1 MFSARKIA
9 LLAVVAVQANAF
21 ADGEK
26 TDKELQKSVI
36 PYGLIQAYSN
46 LADTQSA
53 GNPEFQLANV
63 RFGLKVS
70 EGITRAQFETQ
81 ILGNVGPE
89 ISATNGINGVSIR
102 RADVGLALP
111 SNTTFSLGR
120 TRLGGADAWGMD
132 ATITVD
138 QFSWMDGASVVQKL
152 SLGGKD
158 ELSLSLG
165 LGNSMGFPGGR
176 DSRVFGKTLKTDRG
190 VIAGTRV
197 SYQGVVAAAFFG
209 MEKNQVQQEAAS
221 AQKVVGEDGKDFLD
235 AAGKPVFV
243 KTERK
248 VTARDVSHFEGS
260 LGYNRDKWALGGWYQ
275 SLVRSKLN
283 VVTSVSKGKFETTPA
298 SADDSKFGVSSS
310 SIPKTT
316 DVTLGLGF
324 NGDSQLF
331 GVGNLLQKG
340 DLITYGFSTSQVS
353 KRDDSIADSDESKQ
367 DQTQFVIGAGYAAG
381 GFQVELGH
389 ELSTAN
395 DKVFTDKDGKSVNKS
410 SNRTYLVGIYSF

>member
-1 MFSARKIA
+1 MSIFSARKIA
-9 LLAVVAVQANAF
+9 LLSAVVAQAPAF
-21 ADGEK
+21 ANTEK
-26 TDKELQKSVI
+26 SDKELQKAVI

-46 LADTQSA
+46 LADSQSA

-63 RFGLKVS
+63 RFGLRVS
-70 EGITRAQFETQ
+70 EGITRAQLETQ

-138 QFSWMDGASVVQKL
+138 QFSWMDGLSVVQKL
-152 SLGGKD
+152 SLGGKN
-158 ELSLSLG
+158 EMSLSLG
-165 LGNSMGFPGGR
+165 VGNSMGFPGGR

-190 VIAGTRV
+190 VIAGTRL
-197 SYQGVVAAAFFG
+197 SYNGVVAAAFFG
-209 MEKNQVQQEAAS
+209 MEKNQVQQEPAA
-221 AQKVVGEDGKDFLD
+221 AQAVVGEDGKAYTD

-248 VTARDVSHFEGS
+248 TTARDVSHFEGS
-260 LGYNRDKWALGGWYQ
+260 LGYNRDNWALGGWYQ
-275 SLVRSKLN
+275 SIVRSDLK
-283 VVTSVSKGKFETTPA
+283 VVTSISKGKFDTAAVT
-298 SADDSKFGVSSS
+298 ADDAKFGVTKSA
-310 SIPKTT
+310 KTT
-316 DVTLGLGF
+316 DSTIGFGF

-331 GVGNLLQKG
+331 GVGDLLQKG
-340 DLITYGFSTSQVS
+340 DLITYGFSTSKIS
-353 KRDDSIADSDESKQ
+353 KRDASVADSEEAKQ

-389 ELSTAN
+389 EYSMA
-395 DKVFTDKDGKSVNKS
+395 DSKAFTDKDGKPVNS
-410 SNRTYLVGIYSF
+410 SANRTYIVGIYSF

>member
-9 LLAVVAVQANAF
+9 IFAAVAAQANAF

-26 TDKELQKSVI
+26 SDKELQKSVI
-36 PYGLIQAYSN
+36 SYGLIQGYSN

-53 GNPEFQLANV
+53 GTPEFQLANV

-70 EGITRAQFETQ
+70 EGITRAQLETQ
-81 ILGNVGPE
+81 IFGNVGPE
-89 ISATNGINGVSIR
+89 IATSNGINGVGIR

-138 QFSWMDGASVVQKL
+138 QFSWIDGASVVQKV

-158 ELSLSLG
+158 EMSFSLG

-190 VIAGTRV
+190 VIAGTRLN
-197 SYQGVVAAAFFG
+197 YQGIVAAAFYG
-209 MEKNQVQQEAAS
+209 MEKNQVQQEAAA
-221 AQKVVGEDGKDFLD
+221 AQAAVGEDGKSYVD
-235 AAGKPVFV
+235 AAGKPVLV

-248 VTARDVSHFEGS
+248 ITARDVSHFEGS
-260 LGYNRDKWALGGWYQ
+260 LGYNKENWALGAWYQ
-275 SLVRSKLN
+275 SVVRSKLS
-283 VVTSVSKGKFETTPA
+283 VVTSVSNGKFTTA
-298 SADDSKFGVSSS
+298 AATADDSKFGVSSAL
-310 SIPKTT
+310 IPKTT
-316 DVTLGLGF
+316 DVTVGFGF

-340 DLITYGFSTSQVS
+340 DLITYGLSTSQIS
-353 KRDDSIADSDESKQ
+353 KRDDSVADADEAKK
-367 DQTQFVIGAGYAAG
+367 DQTQFVFGVGYAAG
-381 GFQVELGH
+381 GFQVELGQ
-389 ELSTAN
+389 ELLSASE
-395 DKVFTDKDGKSVNKS
+395 KVFTNKNGEEVNKS
-410 SNRTYLVGIYSF
+410 ASRTYLVGIYSF

>member
-1 MFSARKIA
+1 
-9 LLAVVAVQANAF
+9 
-21 ADGEK
+21 
-26 TDKELQKSVI
+26 
-36 PYGLIQAYSN
+36 
-46 LADTQSA
+46 
-53 GNPEFQLANV
+53 
-63 RFGLKVS
+63 
-70 EGITRAQFETQ
+70 
-81 ILGNVGPE
+81 
-89 ISATNGINGVSIR
+89 
-102 RADVGLALP
+102 
-111 SNTTFSLGR
+111 
-120 TRLGGADAWGMD
+120 
-132 ATITVD
+132 
-138 QFSWMDGASVVQKL
+138 
-152 SLGGKD
+152 
-158 ELSLSLG
+158 
-165 LGNSMGFPGGR
+165 
-176 DSRVFGKTLKTDRG
+176 
-190 VIAGTRV
+190 
-197 SYQGVVAAAFFG
+197 
-209 MEKNQVQQEAAS
+209 
-221 AQKVVGEDGKDFLD
+221 
-235 AAGKPVFV
+235 
-243 KTERK
+243 
-248 VTARDVSHFEGS
+248 
-260 LGYNRDKWALGGWYQ
+260 
-275 SLVRSKLN
+275 LN

>member
-209 MEKNQVQQEAAS
+209 MEKNQVQQEPGAS
-221 AQKVVGEDGKDFLD
+221 EPVFD
-235 AAGKPVFV
+235 AEGAKSTTTFV

-248 VTARDVSHFEGS
+248 ITARDVSHFEGS
-260 LGYNRDKWALGGWYQ
+260 LGYNRDNWALGGWYQ
-275 SLVRSKLN
+275 SIVRSKLN
-283 VVTSVSKGKFETTPA
+283 VVTSVSKGKFETTAAVDEPKFAVKA
-298 SADDSKFGVSSS
+298 SNKA
-310 SIPKTT
+310 T
-316 DVTLGLGF
+316 DVTLGFGF

>member
-81 ILGNVGPE
+81 IFGNVGPE

-209 MEKNQVQQEAAS
+209 MEKNQVQQEPGAS
-221 AQKVVGEDGKDFLD
+221 EPVYD
-235 AAGKPVFV
+235 AEGTKSTTTFV

-248 VTARDVSHFEGS
+248 ITARDVSHFEGS
-260 LGYNRDKWALGGWYQ
+260 LGYNRDNWALGGWYQ
-275 SLVRSKLN
+275 SIVRSKLN
-283 VVTSVSKGKFETTPA
+283 VVTSVSKGKFETTAAVAEP
-298 SADDSKFGVSSS
+298 KFGVKASN
-310 SIPKTT
+310 KTT
-316 DVTLGLGF
+316 DVTLGFGL

-367 DQTQFVIGAGYAAG
+367 DQTQFVMGAGYAAG

-395 DKVFTDKDGKSVNKS
+395 DKVFTDKNGNSVNKS